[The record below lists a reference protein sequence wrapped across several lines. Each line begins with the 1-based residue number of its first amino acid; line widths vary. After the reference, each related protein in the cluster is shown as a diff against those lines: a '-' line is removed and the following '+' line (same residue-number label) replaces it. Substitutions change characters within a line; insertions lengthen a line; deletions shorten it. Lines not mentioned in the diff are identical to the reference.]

1 MTECGQCACC
11 YEKHDQCAIDKA
23 EAKEFAY
30 FSGLT
35 KGSQLQRKQIVDLLK
50 EMQATALETETDTGK
65 QTAWVLENALTLI
78 KGETK

>member
-1 MTECGQCACC
+1 MSCNDSCAV
-11 YEKHDQCAIDKA
+11 DKA

-35 KGSQLQRKQIVDLLK
+35 KGSQLQREQIIRLLK
-50 EMQATALETETDTGK
+50 EMQDTALETQTDKGK

-78 KGETK
+78 QGEKR